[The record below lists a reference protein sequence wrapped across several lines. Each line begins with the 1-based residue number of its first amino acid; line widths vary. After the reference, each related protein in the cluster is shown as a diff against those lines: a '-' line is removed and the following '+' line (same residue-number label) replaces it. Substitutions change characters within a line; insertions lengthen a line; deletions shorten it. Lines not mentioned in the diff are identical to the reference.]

1 MTSLPEDIWD
11 CAFIKNLH
19 IDKTNIT
26 KCPEKKTISDIKLI
40 INPTIPIPENI
51 KNLVILNEKDLDLN
65 LDNFPIELEKLKILS
80 YDSKIYLPNL
90 PSNLQKLCIYHRC
103 PKNIKKYIN
112 EGKIKLPFGIKFVI
126 KDSYSYYN
134 NK

>member
-1 MTSLPEDIWD
+1 
-11 CAFIKNLH
+11 LH
-19 IDKTNIT
+19 IDKTYIT

-80 YDSKIYLPNL
+80 YNSKIYLPNL
-90 PSNLQKLCIYHRC
+90 PSNLQKLCIYHRY
-103 PKNIKKYIN
+103 PKDIKKYIN
-112 EGKIKLPFGIKFVI
+112 EGKIKLPFGIKLVI
-126 KDSYSYYN
+126 KDPNSYE
-134 NK
+134 